1 MFVAGND
8 LPGDSASDYDG
19 WRSHEKR
26 KVPNIGI

>member
-8 LPGDSASDYDG
+8 ICEALVIMMDG
-19 WRSHEKR
+19 GSHEKR